1 MNYKK
6 EFFRN
11 LHRWATHQ
19 DWCSQVNLTLLW
31 TTKNVGRND
40 DSTRVS
46 SESVLCS
53 LLMRIQI
60 KTASTEIRISRMSL
74 LLSRDV
80 KTFSQLPSVLA
91 YPWLVHHR
99 KSESLGLALKISPKY
114 PLVPPSVKFSF
125 KVMFSSLFLIPQHQ
139 SCGSVKV
146 ERLKHPN
153 TEKIVRR
160 NSSQRTKEPFTR
172 AKVIRRPVSQP
183 QIGKAK
189 LDMTETKIL
198 QSLLRRFPSA
208 LAEINKRLTSQNL
221 LWFTLD
227 TRARR

>member
-1 MNYKK
+1 MLVSILDWAIIGS
-6 EFFRN
+6 RN
-11 LHRWATHQ
+11 VLEW
-19 DWCSQVNLTLLW
+19 LLRFP
-31 TTKNVGRND
+31 KN
-40 DSTRVS
+40 T
-46 SESVLCS
+46 LCS
-53 LLMRIQI
+53 HNR
-60 KTASTEIRISRMSL
+60 
-74 LLSRDV
+74 LS
-80 KTFSQLPSVLA
+80 FP
-91 YPWLVHHR
+91 
-99 KSESLGLALKISPKY
+99 
-114 PLVPPSVKFSF
+114 F
-125 KVMFSSLFLIPQHQ
+125 KVMFSSLLLISQHQ
-139 SCGSVKV
+139 SCSVKV
-146 ERLKHPN
+146 ERHKHAN
-153 TEKIVRR
+153 TEKIIRR